1 MSSVALKIAYK
12 DDLRRITV
20 DSSITLQSLLNLLA
34 ENVTKNR
41 NIRLTYLDDEAD
53 KITLGTD
60 LELRE
65 AIRHS
70 LERKLTPLKL
80 TIVDDV
86 PNSIPASSLPV
97 INDTPVGSVSL
108 VVHEAITC
116 SFCEFPVTGI
126 RYKCSLCRNFDLC
139 EECEA
144 LEGAH
149 PQDHPLIKIKVP
161 LPATFQP
168 IHAVMSGIHVARGE
182 LEKVLEQPQ
191 VVEVREMV
199 ADVAAQAAEAAR
211 INFNSVKENLEKNLA
226 VNFQQLS
233 NQLLVKANQIRQ
245 DVLIQL
251 QKEKER
257 VAEIYQEYSA
267 TQQSTSAPVATPPPS
282 SPEVS
287 SPEPEPLAA
296 PVAAPMYNN
305 VLQQLKSMGFLDED
319 HNLAIVMDNNGNLMA
334 SLEELLRNA

>member
-1 MSSVALKIAYK
+1 
-12 DDLRRITV
+12 
-20 DSSITLQSLLNLLA
+20 
-34 ENVTKNR
+34 
-41 NIRLTYLDDEAD
+41 
-53 KITLGTD
+53 
-60 LELRE
+60 
-65 AIRHS
+65 
-70 LERKLTPLKL
+70 
-80 TIVDDV
+80 
-86 PNSIPASSLPV
+86 
-97 INDTPVGSVSL
+97 
-108 VVHEAITC
+108 
-116 SFCEFPVTGI
+116 
-126 RYKCSLCRNFDLC
+126 
-139 EECEA
+139 

-199 ADVAAQAAEAAR
+199 ADVASQAAEAAR
-211 INFNSVKENLEKNLA
+211 INFNNVKENLEKNLA

-257 VAEIYQEYSA
+257 VAGIYQEYSA
-267 TQQSTSAPVATPPPS
+267 TQQSTSVPIATSS

-287 SPEPEPLAA
+287 APEPEPLVA
-296 PVAAPMYNN
+296 PIAAPMYNN